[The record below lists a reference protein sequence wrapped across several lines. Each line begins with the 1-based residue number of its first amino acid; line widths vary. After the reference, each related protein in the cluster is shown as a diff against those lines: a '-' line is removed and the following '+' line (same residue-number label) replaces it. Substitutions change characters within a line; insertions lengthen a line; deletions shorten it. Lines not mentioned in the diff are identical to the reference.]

1 MSHKY
6 ELGGNWINI
15 RLPMYVV
22 LDRKPEYGCK
32 IQNLCDEQSE
42 IMLRLLLVKLQNSLI
57 CPGSDLAAEDVKKEF
72 LNHGMQVLKYFV

>member
-1 MSHKY
+1 MSLWY
-6 ELGGNWINI
+6 GLGSNLINI
-15 RLPMYVV
+15 GLPMHVDV
-22 LDRKPEYGCK
+22 DRKPEYGCK